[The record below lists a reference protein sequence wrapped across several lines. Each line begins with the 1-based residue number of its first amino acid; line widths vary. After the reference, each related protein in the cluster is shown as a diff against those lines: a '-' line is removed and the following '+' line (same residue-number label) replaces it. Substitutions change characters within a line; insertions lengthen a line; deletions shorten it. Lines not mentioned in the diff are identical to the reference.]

1 MIIAVLDQK
10 YKIGSGRG
18 ISAIEKPGLLQKLNL
33 IIEWDLCK
41 FPKKEVGKKEEE
53 VDVLDDEG
61 NPTGEK
67 TKREVPILE
76 EDKKF
81 LGEEPELKPGNCFFY
96 NGQVIGIDT
105 EERLVLLV
113 TETGPLAIQRLWD
126 DVIEPELTIVYNDS
140 PVDKVTWELIEE
152 KDLPQE
158 IELEEKRIAYKY
170 WEIWRERF
178 VKGRLDGNFKT
189 PIKCTIDSEDFLL
202 PITVYLKPWSFLYS
216 PEDMVDDK
224 MTEEVIMQILSWF
237 IENYDRAE
245 KPTFDE

>member
-33 IIEWDLCK
+33 IIEWDLCS

-67 TKREVPILE
+67 TKKEVPILE
-76 EDKKF
+76 EDKEF
-81 LGEEPELKPGNCFFY
+81 LGKEPELKPGNCFLY
-96 NGQVIGIDT
+96 DGQVIGIDT

-126 DVIEPELTIVYNDS
+126 DTIEPELTLVYNDS
-140 PVDKVTWELIEE
+140 PVDRVDWQLIEE
-152 KDLPQE
+152 KNLPPDV
-158 IELEEKRIAYKY
+158 ELEEGRIDYKY
-170 WEIWRERF
+170 WKIWRDRF
-178 VKGRLDGNFKT
+178 VEGRLDKEFKSL
-189 PIKCTIDSEDFLL
+189 IECKLESDDFLL
-202 PITVYLKPWSFLYS
+202 PITIYLKPWSFLYS
-216 PEDMVDDK
+216 PDSMVDEE
-224 MTEEVIMQILSWF
+224 MTKEVVMQTLSWF
-237 IENYDRAE
+237 IESYDRAKVE
-245 KPTFDE
+245 KPGE